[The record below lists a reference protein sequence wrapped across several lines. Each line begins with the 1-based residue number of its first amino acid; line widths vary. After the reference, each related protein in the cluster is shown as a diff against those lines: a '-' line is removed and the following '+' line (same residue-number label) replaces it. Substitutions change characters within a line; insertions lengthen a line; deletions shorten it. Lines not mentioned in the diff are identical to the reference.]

1 MEDHSLAE
9 ANALIEVAERSANEI
24 LSTDEGWTEFQ
35 NNHGIRGLTIL
46 NDDDAGLR
54 TVKVSCTVNRPAQ
67 QIVDFYCDI
76 STKPLWDKT
85 SAEIRIVKTFSDD
98 FKIIYEKSKLP
109 WPASNRDA
117 AYVQKCIQ
125 TENGFLVVGKS
136 INGLVPEVD
145 GTVRCDLICIFLKV
159 NRVSDNVSEVFMG
172 GRIDPKG
179 SIPKM
184 IINKM
189 IKRQAEKLREL
200 KKKLVS

>member
-35 NNHGIRGLTIL
+35 NSHEIRGLTIL

-76 STKPLWDKT
+76 SNKPLWDKT
-85 SAEIRIVKTFSDD
+85 SAEIRIVKSFSDD
-98 FKIIYEKSKLP
+98 FKILYEKIKVP
-109 WPASNRDA
+109 WPVSNRDNVF
-117 AYVQKCIQ
+117 VQKRIQ

-145 GTVRCDLICIFLKV
+145 GNVRADIICIFLKV
-159 NRVSDNVSEVFMG
+159 NRVSDSVSEVIMG

-189 IKRQAEKLREL
+189 IKRQAGILSEFR
-200 KKKLVS
+200 KKLVI